1 MASVGLWRIQRGS
14 ELAVIPGGNTSA
26 RELAVHGNR
35 GNTSARELAVATR
48 RIGVGRGN

>member
-1 MASVGLWRIQRGS
+1 M
-14 ELAVIPGGNTSA
+14 IPGGNMSV

-35 GNTSARELAVATR
+35 GNTSARKLAVATG